1 MSSTLDAQR
10 LDVDNLMLTKTISY
24 TSKTFGEDMGTG
36 TVTAVDVTKNI
47 LFQGTVAKVTDFFV
61 RQGLLNAGD
70 IKAVFRYTYDTDAAG
85 AAINPAITP
94 KEKDEFTY
102 LSRNYR
108 IKEITPVTAEDDG
121 IICYE
126 VIASDIGV

>member
-1 MSSTLDAQR
+1 MVFSDSAR
-10 LDVDNLMLTKTISY
+10 IDVDNLMLTKTISY

-36 TVTAVDVTKNI
+36 AVTPVDVTKNI
-47 LFQGTVAKVTDFFV
+47 LFQGTVVKVTDFFV

-70 IKAVFRYTYDTDAAG
+70 LKAIFRYQYTAEADGT
-85 AAINPAITP
+85 AINPTITS

-102 LSRNYR
+102 LSKNYR
-108 IKEITPVTAEDDG
+108 IKEITPVTSEDDG

-126 VIASDIGV
+126 AICSDIGV